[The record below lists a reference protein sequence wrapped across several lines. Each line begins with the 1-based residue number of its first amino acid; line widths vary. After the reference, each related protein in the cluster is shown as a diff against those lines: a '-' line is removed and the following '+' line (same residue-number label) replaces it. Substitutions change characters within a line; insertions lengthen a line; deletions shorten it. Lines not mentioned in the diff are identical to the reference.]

1 MTAGVSRL
9 RTYCDVAIIWLEC
22 HEIILA
28 PEAVED
34 LKALRAFDRTAV
46 RKAIKEH
53 LSFEPTKTS
62 KSHIKRLRQMRHPQY
77 RLRVEE
83 IRIFYDVTDEAVEVL
98 ALVPKPEAAAWLERY
113 GEQTDAPN
121 GPDEENDS

>member
-1 MTAGVSRL
+1 MP
-9 RTYCDVAIIWLEC
+9 YK
-22 HEIILA
+22 IILA

-53 LSFEPTKTS
+53 LSFEPMKTS
-62 KSHIKRLRQMRHPQY
+62 KSRIKRLRQMRHPQY
-77 RLRVEE
+77 RLRVDE
-83 IRIFYDVTDEAVEVL
+83 IRVFYDVTDEAVEVL
-98 ALVPKPEAAAWLERY
+98 AIVPKSEATAWLERY
-113 GEQTDAPN
+113 GEQADAQN

>member
-1 MTAGVSRL
+1 MP
-9 RTYCDVAIIWLEC
+9 YK
-22 HEIILA
+22 IILA

-62 KSHIKRLRQMRHPQY
+62 KSRIKRLRRMRHPQY

-83 IRIFYDVTDEAVEVL
+83 IRVFYDVTEEAVEVL
-98 ALVPKPEAAAWLERY
+98 AIVPKPEAAAWLERY
-113 GEQTDAPN
+113 GEQANAQNEPN
-121 GPDEENDS
+121 EENDL

>member
-1 MTAGVSRL
+1 MP
-9 RTYCDVAIIWLEC
+9 YK
-22 HEIILA
+22 IILA

-53 LSFEPTKTS
+53 LSFEPMKTS
-62 KSHIKRLRQMRHPQY
+62 KSRIKRLRRMRHPQY

-83 IRIFYDVTDEAVEVL
+83 IRVFYDVTEEAVEVL
-98 ALVPKPEAAAWLERY
+98 AIVPKPEAAAWLERY
-113 GEQTDAPN
+113 GEQTDVQN
-121 GPDEENDS
+121 GSDEENNS